1 LSLEKREPIL
11 VKTRINSLADLD
23 IKVIKSGTAT
33 ITIPEFGAT
42 ITPGPFSEGFIT
54 NVEGVLERVEDALT
68 FMLSSADGKR
78 LKKGEK
84 MRKQMQMSRESKP
97 NFTLIIKDPFG
108 NSDIISADSSK
119 IEKRKLTK
127 RELERVKFGQY
138 VLDSSGV
145 SK

>member
-1 LSLEKREPIL
+1 M
-11 VKTRINSLADLD
+11 
-23 IKVIKSGTAT
+23 IKSGTAT

-42 ITPGPFSEGFIT
+42 ITPGPYSEGFIT
-54 NVEGVLERVEDALT
+54 NVEGVLESVEDALT

-84 MRKQMQMSRESKP
+84 MLKQMQMSRESKP

-108 NSDIISADSSK
+108 NSGIISADPSK

-127 RELERVKFGQY
+127 RELRESEVR
-138 VLDSSGV
+138 SIRA
-145 SK
+145 